1 MKKLIKM
8 YNEKY
13 GNTLGV
19 IDDDFNKEQM
29 YRIYYFI
36 KNNCDDKDIQ
46 ERLAKIKLDKPK
58 TLEQQL
64 TKLEG
69 EHNKVSGKV
78 SNDNAVILPLP
89 IYQIQEND
97 KTIAK
102 IVNVMDLV
110 PGVQYS
116 TQKDI
121 NQTKTEGYRI
131 VYICDDGS
139 FKLICTLPLKNKIVH
154 LIKVVHSTNYSTL
167 SDDNTAYKVDYSKHN
182 TNTDIQ
188 VTKTLQYYLPL
199 NNRIEYNPTN
209 DYHPTT
215 KKYVDDKF
223 ICTDIVENVGTI
235 PKEEMQ
241 KCNNGTS
248 RYVSSIKFK
257 ELFADYKY
265 CVYQGT
271 YGDKKICMKYDA
283 EWNRIIAYDLS
294 DVIML
299 GFEFDNNYMY
309 PFNGGSDEVK
319 SYQFT
324 NDLVITKS
332 PILNP
337 SEVLTKNNTQEY
349 TPTENYH
356 PTTKKY
362 VDDKIKGDLGTSEL
376 NTTAKDIKGA
386 INEVNTQCKDIV
398 EQLKPIKVFE
408 TFPNDTV
415 LESLPVDST
424 FEVKGFYSTGD
435 MQKCLYRKTTK
446 YVSNSIPKANST
458 YYIKPITSNENVIY
472 LPHYGI
478 RAGKEYSLQNSN
490 VLSNITLKHGTVLKL
505 PVGDYYFE
513 NSIDLK
519 TKQLSLIGECMSFTP
534 DSNTNGIT
542 RLIFNNLQEGQTA
555 ITIGTGSLFNVC
567 ILGNDK
573 HYDYTIDR
581 SKTYIDKTNI
591 EKEVSTIKNYGI
603 KGGAI
608 TTINNV
614 VVQNFYYG
622 CYLDTGNIYIDNF
635 FARKCHIGLSIG
647 GDTKCKGIYGWDVH
661 TLLQIRASISSA
673 IQVRADSCH
682 HLVHLIGYIS
692 SIHLADL
699 DGDYCLGSLLKIGN
713 ADEWGSMQHL
723 TVNGMHGRACCLN
736 VYNTETDTPPTSS
749 NVTEAEVSN
758 YGFISIEKNN
768 RLDGAIITLNTN
780 INDNPLD
787 GASNYL
793 TPQILIASA
802 GVCYAMFNTTFL
814 STYGE
819 DGSIIITKQKL
830 LDIVTLLGQS
840 TNNTRISINT
850 NNGTYY
856 IHKPNPVDI
865 NVYKQTVENL
875 E

>member
-8 YNEKY
+8 YNERY
-13 GNTLGV
+13 GNTLGI

-46 ERLAKIKLDKPK
+46 ARLEKIKLDKPK

-64 TKLEG
+64 TKLES
-69 EHNKVSGKV
+69 ENGKV
-78 SNDNAVILPLP
+78 GGEVVNDNAVILPLP
-89 IYQIQEND
+89 IHTIQEND
-97 KTIAK
+97 KTIVR
-102 IVNVMDLV
+102 IVNIMDLI

-116 TQKDI
+116 TYKDI
-121 NQTKTEGYRI
+121 NQTKAEGYRI

-257 ELFADYKY
+257 ELFVDYKY

-386 INEVNTQCKDIV
+386 INEVNMQCKDMI
-398 EQLKPIKVFE
+398 EQLKSIKVFE
-408 TFPNDTV
+408 TFPNDTI
-415 LESLPVDST
+415 LEALPVDST

-435 MQKCLYRKTTK
+435 MQKCLYRKTTQ
-446 YVSNSIPKANST
+446 YTNNSIAKANST
-458 YYIKPITSNENVIY
+458 YYIKPITSNENIVF

-490 VLSNITLKHGTVLKL
+490 VLSTITLKHGTVLKL

-542 RLIFNNLQEGQTA
+542 RLIFNNLQDGQTA

-622 CYLDTGNIYIDNF
+622 CYLDTSNIYIDNF

-647 GDTKCKGIYGWDVH
+647 GDTKCKGVYGWDIH
-661 TLLQIRASISSA
+661 TLLQIRNSISSA

-682 HLVHLIGYIS
+682 HLVHLIGYS
-692 SIHLADL
+692 NSIYLADL

-713 ADEWGSMQHL
+713 AGEWGSIGSL
-723 TVNGMHGRACCLN
+723 TVNGIHGRACCLN
-736 VYNTETDTPPTSS
+736 AYNTKTDTAPTSS

-780 INDNPLD
+780 VNDNPLD

-830 LDIVTLLGQS
+830 LDSMALLGQS
-840 TNNTRISINT
+840 ANNTRISMNT
-850 NNGTYY
+850 NSGTYY
-856 IHKPNPVDI
+856 INKVNPTDI
-865 NVYKQTVENL
+865 KVSKQTVETL

>member
-13 GNTLGV
+13 GDTLGV

-69 EHNKVSGKV
+69 ESDKSADLPYVNSSKILTTVTASNVKLDDENITISNVSINKDRRYYIEFLGSKKLCSLLVSEEDGNCIVCSIGNYDIRAYDDSPNIIMHISKI
-78 SNDNAVILPLP
+78 NEDDTTDTFTDLI
-89 IYQIQEND
+89 IYEEEVKCLDSKYLEND
-97 KTIAK
+97 LVLQNSISMGRTGKIGTCSNAIGMGVIASGDCSHAEGNFTKALSICSHAEGMNTVASAECSHAEGEATKSIGICSHSEGGMTMASGECSHAEGMCTTASSQNQHVQGRYNIEDKTDKYAH
-102 IVNVMDLV
+102 IVGNGTDEDALSNAHTLDWKGNAWYAGKLSQEGTPTENKDL
-110 PGVQYS
+110 
-116 TQKDI
+116 
-121 NQTKTEGYRI
+121 
-131 VYICDDGS
+131 
-139 FKLICTLPLKNKIVH
+139 
-154 LIKVVHSTNYSTL
+154 
-167 SDDNTAYKVDYSKHN
+167 
-182 TNTDIQ
+182 
-188 VTKTLQYYLPL
+188 
-199 NNRIEYNPTN
+199 
-209 DYHPTT
+209 TT
-215 KKYVDDKF
+215 KKYVDDKVK
-223 ICTDIVENVGTI
+223 TDIN
-235 PKEEMQ
+235 
-241 KCNNGTS
+241 
-248 RYVSSIKFK
+248 
-257 ELFADYKY
+257 D
-265 CVYQGT
+265 
-271 YGDKKICMKYDA
+271 
-283 EWNRIIAYDLS
+283 IA
-294 DVIML
+294 
-299 GFEFDNNYMY
+299 N
-309 PFNGGSDEVK
+309 
-319 SYQFT
+319 
-324 NDLVITKS
+324 
-332 PILNP
+332 
-337 SEVLTKNNTQEY
+337 
-349 TPTENYH
+349 
-356 PTTKKY
+356 
-362 VDDKIKGDLGTSEL
+362 
-376 NTTAKDIKGA
+376 
-386 INEVNTQCKDIV
+386 
-398 EQLKPIKVFE
+398 QLKSIKVFE
-408 TFPNDTV
+408 TFPNDTI

-435 MQKCLYRKTTK
+435 MQKCLYRKTTQ
-446 YVSNSIPKANST
+446 YTANSIAKANST
-458 YYIKPITSNENVIY
+458 YYIKPITSNENIVF
-472 LPHYGI
+472 LPYYGI
-478 RAGKEYSLQNSN
+478 RAGKQYSSQNSTI
-490 VLSNITLKHGTVLKL
+490 LSNITLKHGTTLKL

-513 NSIDLK
+513 NPMDLK

-542 RLIFNNLQEGQTA
+542 KLIFNNLQEGQSA

-567 ILGNDK
+567 ILGNSE

-581 SKTYIDKTNI
+581 SKTYTDKNNI

-622 CYLDTGNIYIDNF
+622 AYLDTSNIYINNF

-647 GDTKCKGIYGWDVH
+647 GDTKCKGVYGWDIH
-661 TLLQIRASISSA
+661 TLLQIRNSISSA

-682 HLVHLIGYIS
+682 HLVHLIGYS
-692 SIHLADL
+692 GSIYLADL

-713 ADEWGSMQHL
+713 AGEWGSIGSL

-736 VYNTETDTPPTSS
+736 VYNTETDTAPTSS

-768 RLDGAIITLNTN
+768 RLDGAIITLNAI

-814 STYGE
+814 STYGT
-819 DGSIIITKQKL
+819 DGSIRITKQNL
-830 LDIVTLLGQS
+830 LNSVALLGDS
-840 TNNTRISINT
+840 ANNTRISINT
-850 NNGTYY
+850 NSAIYY
-856 IHKPNPVDI
+856 INKTNPTDI
-865 NVYKQTVENL
+865 NVYKQTVETL

>member
-69 EHNKVSGKV
+69 ESDKSANLPYTVSSKVLTTISANNVTTYDNIAVKNININKNRRYYIEFLGSKKLCSLLVSEEQGNCIMCSIGSYAIQAFNNSTDIMLIIIKINEDDITDTFTDLV
-78 SNDNAVILPLP
+78 IYEEEVKCLDNKYLETDLVLQNSISLGRIGDIGACSSAVGGGTEASGNFSHAIGNSTKALG
-89 IYQIQEND
+89 ESSHAEGMN
-97 KTIAK
+97 TIALGDYSHAEGYYTKASSENQHVQGHYNIEDK
-102 IVNVMDLV
+102 INKYAHIVGNGDEDTKSNAYTLDWKGNGWYAGKLSQEGTPTENKDLV
-110 PGVQYS
+110 
-116 TQKDI
+116 
-121 NQTKTEGYRI
+121 
-131 VYICDDGS
+131 
-139 FKLICTLPLKNKIVH
+139 
-154 LIKVVHSTNYSTL
+154 
-167 SDDNTAYKVDYSKHN
+167 
-182 TNTDIQ
+182 
-188 VTKTLQYYLPL
+188 
-199 NNRIEYNPTN
+199 
-209 DYHPTT
+209 T
-215 KKYVDDKF
+215 KKYVDNKVK
-223 ICTDIVENVGTI
+223 TDIN
-235 PKEEMQ
+235 
-241 KCNNGTS
+241 
-248 RYVSSIKFK
+248 
-257 ELFADYKY
+257 D
-265 CVYQGT
+265 
-271 YGDKKICMKYDA
+271 
-283 EWNRIIAYDLS
+283 IA
-294 DVIML
+294 
-299 GFEFDNNYMY
+299 N
-309 PFNGGSDEVK
+309 
-319 SYQFT
+319 
-324 NDLVITKS
+324 
-332 PILNP
+332 
-337 SEVLTKNNTQEY
+337 
-349 TPTENYH
+349 
-356 PTTKKY
+356 
-362 VDDKIKGDLGTSEL
+362 
-376 NTTAKDIKGA
+376 
-386 INEVNTQCKDIV
+386 
-398 EQLKPIKVFE
+398 QLKSIKVFE
-408 TFPNDTV
+408 TFPNDTI

-435 MQKCLYRKTTK
+435 MQKCLYRKTTQ
-446 YVSNSIPKANST
+446 YTANSIAKANST
-458 YYIKPITSNENVIY
+458 YYIKPITSNENIVF
-472 LPHYGI
+472 LPYYGI
-478 RAGKEYSLQNSN
+478 RAGKQYSSQNSTI
-490 VLSNITLKHGTVLKL
+490 LSNITLKHGTTLKL

-513 NSIDLK
+513 NPMDLK

-542 RLIFNNLQEGQTA
+542 KLIFNNLQEGQSA

-567 ILGNDK
+567 ILGNSE

-581 SKTYIDKTNI
+581 SKTYTDKNNI

-622 CYLDTGNIYIDNF
+622 AYLDTSNIYINNF

-647 GDTKCKGIYGWDVH
+647 GDTKCKGVYGWDIH
-661 TLLQIRASISSA
+661 TLLQIRNSISSA

-682 HLVHLIGYIS
+682 HLVHLIGYS
-692 SIHLADL
+692 GSIYLADL

-713 ADEWGSMQHL
+713 AGEWGSIGSL

-736 VYNTETDTPPTSS
+736 VYNTETDTAPTSS

-768 RLDGAIITLNTN
+768 RLDGAIITLNAI

-814 STYGE
+814 STYGT
-819 DGSIIITKQKL
+819 DGSIRITKQNL
-830 LDIVTLLGQS
+830 LNSVALLGDS
-840 TNNTRISINT
+840 ANNTRISINT
-850 NNGTYY
+850 NSAIYY
-856 IHKPNPVDI
+856 INKTNPTDI
-865 NVYKQTVENL
+865 NVYKQTVETL